1 MRERQPRETRE
12 SVEWV
17 HVVVHV
23 VLTTRTAVGLLLVV
37 IDGAGA
43 DAGATMSAVVA
54 LTVMTLYLG
63 RPSRWDRAAR
73 SVVIP
78 LLDSLLAVVVLAT
91 FGTDGWALGY
101 VAATVFLWA
110 LVGQRTPWVVALSG
124 PMVVYLGL
132 GLADLVVG
140 DLQEA
145 LKAALRVV
153 VVCLSVAAAARTR
166 SVLHDYRSLEL
177 AVRAERLRT
186 AQAEE
191 RMRLSVEMHDSVA
204 KSLHGIH
211 LMSAHLATRLGEE
224 GHPASE
230 QVALLRDS
238 VDRARLET
246 RELVASRRTV
256 EDSEPSVALADLART
271 WQTAHPGLRLELDV
285 GPFELGPGVAHEL
298 LSAVGEL
305 LENVAR
311 HAAADTVSL
320 TAVESSGWVTVTVR
334 DDGRGMASTRTGDWV
349 ARGHFGVDGV
359 ARRLARVSGSARFES
374 TPGQGTTVVLEVPA
388 HVQDTGAAERGHAA
402 PGTPVPTTT
411 GEAG

>member
-1 MRERQPRETRE
+1 MREGRTAAGQEG
-12 SVEWV
+12 VEWV

-23 VLTTRTAVGLLLVV
+23 VLTTRTAIGLLLIV
-37 IDGAGA
+37 IDGGGA

-63 RPSRWDRAAR
+63 RPERWNRAA
-73 SVVIP
+73 SSLTMP

-91 FGTDGWALGY
+91 FGADGWALGY

-110 LVGQRTPWVVALSG
+110 LVGRRAPWVLAITG
-124 PMVVYLGL
+124 PVVVYVVLL
-132 GLADLVVG
+132 VLDLLAG
-140 DLQEA
+140 HMTQA
-145 LKAALRVV
+145 LETALRVGV
-153 VVCLSVAAAARTR
+153 IALSVAAAARTR
-166 SVLHDYRSLEL
+166 AVLQGYRSLEQ

-204 KSLHGIH
+204 KSLHGVH
-211 LMSAHLATRLGEE
+211 LMSAHLASRLQAE
-224 GHPASE
+224 GHPAAD
-230 QVALLRDS
+230 QVELLRDS

-256 EDSEPSVALADLART
+256 EDSQPSLALEDLAST
-271 WQTAHPGLRLELDV
+271 WQAGHPQVRVETRIE
-285 GPFELGPGVAHEL
+285 PFELGPGVAHEML
-298 LSAVGEL
+298 CAVGEL

-311 HAAADTVSL
+311 HADASTVVL
-320 TAVESSGWVTVTVR
+320 TAEESAGWVTVTVR

-359 ARRLARVSGSARFES
+359 AQRLARASGRAHFDSA
-374 TPGQGTTVVLEVPA
+374 PGQGTTVVLEMPA
-388 HVQDTGAAERGHAA
+388 HVADGAEAQSTLPDLAAAALPTRG
-402 PGTPVPTTT
+402 
-411 GEAG
+411 ESR